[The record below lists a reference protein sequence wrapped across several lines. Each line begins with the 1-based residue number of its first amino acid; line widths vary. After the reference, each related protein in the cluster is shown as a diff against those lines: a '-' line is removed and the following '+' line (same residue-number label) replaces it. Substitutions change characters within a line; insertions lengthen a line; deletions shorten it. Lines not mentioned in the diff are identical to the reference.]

1 MATYSINNHKV
12 QTLHDRYYSISK
24 TKTCKVNQKTN
35 KFILDKLEER
45 KNKKIGDSSS
55 NDRAGAQEMFYKKGV
70 LRKFCGNH
78 REKPVLDSLS

>member
-1 MATYSINNHKV
+1 MATYSMNNHKV
-12 QTLHDRYYSISK
+12 QTLHDRYYLISK

-35 KFILDKLEER
+35 KFISDKSEER